1 MQFGFDPTITVSL
14 VMSVAVMVFT
24 WFRTRRQD
32 VDERFKA
39 GSDRMRALEA
49 RTAALEQT
57 VDTLPGKDE
66 LHKIELHM
74 ERLAGE
80 MKAMATSQR
89 GTNDILRRLE
99 SIVSRHEDHLLENG
113 KR

>member
-1 MQFGFDPTITVSL
+1 MQFAFDPTITVSL

-39 GSDRMRALEA
+39 GSDRMRAMEA
-49 RTAALEQT
+49 QLAALQQT
-57 VDTLPGKDE
+57 VDAMPGKDD
-66 LHKIELHM
+66 LHRIELHM
-74 ERLAGE
+74 ERMTGE
-80 MKAMATSQR
+80 MKAMSASQR

>member
-1 MQFGFDPTITVSL
+1 MQFEFDPTITISL
-14 VMSVAVMVFT
+14 VMSIVVMAFT

-49 RTAALEQT
+49 RTASIEQSI
-57 VDTLPGKDE
+57 DSMPGKDE
-66 LHKIELHM
+66 MHRIELHLSDM
-74 ERLAGE
+74 AGE
-80 MKAMATSQR
+80 MKVLAASQR

-99 SIVSRHEDHLLENG
+99 NVVSRHEDHLLDKG
-113 KR
+113 KT

>member
-1 MQFGFDPTITVSL
+1 MQFAFDPTITVSL

-39 GSDRMRALEA
+39 GSDRMRALEG

-57 VDTLPGKDE
+57 VDSMPGKDE
-66 LHKIELHM
+66 LHRIELHM
-74 ERLAGE
+74 ERMTGE
-80 MKAMATSQR
+80 MKAMSASQR

>member
-1 MQFGFDPTITVSL
+1 MPFVFDPTITISV
-14 VMSVAVMVFT
+14 VMSVFVMLFT

-39 GSDRMRALEA
+39 GSDRMRAMESSIASLQ
-49 RTAALEQT
+49 QT
-57 VDTLPGKDE
+57 VDSLPGKDE
-66 LHKIELHM
+66 MHRIDLHM
-74 ERLAGE
+74 ERMAGE

-99 SIVSRHEDHLLENG
+99 SIVSRHEDHLLGSG
-113 KR
+113 KS